1 MTKITNRGQESFVLK
16 MQVSNNSD
24 YDGIIHIDIQ
34 GVGRSS
40 QNDIDPRT
48 SRKISLEA
56 HQTKE
61 LVSVWEDAPRD
72 VTVNTLISGNLPSV
86 INQPVGNI
94 RQERRQ
100 NIDAEGDFIISDSS
114 FGTEGEIIVDNE
126 DSTLFILS
134 EPDVVGYYL
143 NAG

>member
-1 MTKITNRGQESFVLK
+1 

-94 RQERRQ
+94 RQEIRQGRR
-100 NIDAEGDFIISDSS
+100 EK
-114 FGTEGEIIVDNE
+114 
-126 DSTLFILS
+126 LL
-134 EPDVVGYYL
+134 
-143 NAG
+143 